1 MSNIKY
7 FVLYDGLYSISLK
20 IGFREFLFQTS
31 EKLFYSHQSFPRKLE
46 SILGS
51 IDYRLHTKTLT

>member
-7 FVLYDGLYSISLK
+7 FVLDVGMYLINLM
-20 IGFREFLFQTS
+20 IGFRELLFQIS
-31 EKLFYSHQSFPRKLE
+31 EKLFYCHQSFPRKLE

-51 IDYRLHTKTLT
+51 MDCCLHTTL

>member
-7 FVLYDGLYSISLK
+7 FVLDDGLYSISLK
-20 IGFREFLFQTS
+20 IGFRELLFQTS
-31 EKLFYSHQSFPRKLE
+31 EKLFYSHQSFLCNLKFISE
-46 SILGS
+46 S